1 MVCVLA
7 RLGRQVG
14 RVSLDDLIG
23 TWQHDPRHRPGAR
36 RPGRRRPRAVAV
48 EIIIDTN
55 RYRDFC
61 DAEPYA
67 VEVFRRVHAIHIPIM
82 VVAEL
87 RAGFFMGSRS
97 ASNESVLARFLS
109 RARVRVLRP
118 DMATTHHYAGLFRQ
132 MRGCRYTDSDKRSVD
147 RRTRGA
153 ARIVAVH
160 S

>member
-1 MVCVLA
+1 M
-7 RLGRQVG
+7 
-14 RVSLDDLIG
+14 
-23 TWQHDPRHRPGAR
+23 
-36 RPGRRRPRAVAV
+36 AV

-61 DAEPYA
+61 DAEPHA

-87 RAGFFMGSRS
+87 RVGFVMGSRS

-132 MRGCRYTDSDKRSVD
+132 LRVAGTPIPINDLWIAALAAQHELSLFTRDSHFDYLPQLPR
-147 RRTRGA
+147 
-153 ARIVAVH
+153 VA
-160 S
+160 